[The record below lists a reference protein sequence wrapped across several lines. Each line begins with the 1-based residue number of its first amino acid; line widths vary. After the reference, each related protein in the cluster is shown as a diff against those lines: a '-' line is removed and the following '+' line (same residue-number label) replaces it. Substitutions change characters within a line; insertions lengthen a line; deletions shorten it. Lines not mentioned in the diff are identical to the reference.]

1 MLINIWKIIIIK
13 LVVLWTEFKTFFLVK
28 SWNEKKRFFL
38 YIMMSQRWPLPCIYC
53 HVFCVCPSLV
63 GRTRSMH
70 FTSHILSQIF
80 VIVNLCIIIILV
92 TYVFNQVPFIE
103 ITERALVAEWFKAID
118 LFVAEWFKT
127 IDLFVAEWL
136 KPYTSEHW
144 NLLSKIYL

>member
-38 YIMMSQRWPLPCIYC
+38 YIMLTFLPCIYC

-118 LFVAEWFKT
+118 LFVAEW
-127 IDLFVAEWL
+127 L
-136 KPYTSEHW
+136 KPYTSEYW
-144 NLLSKIYL
+144 NLLSKIYLL